1 MCQRSLR
8 VILWS
13 LSQGVIPLQVG
24 PQQGFGSRLL
34 VSEIL
39 KCGAKLVL
47 SEVRKQKLN
56 GFSINC

>member
-1 MCQRSLR
+1 M
-8 VILWS
+8 ILWS
-13 LSQGVIPLQVG
+13 LSRGVISQQMG

-47 SEVRKQKLN
+47 SEVRKQQLN
-56 GFSINC
+56 GFSSNC